1 MNEYE
6 MELNAVV
13 NWEDADGKKHTGVL
27 VDTIT
32 EADGCGHFLV
42 LRNFE
47 DGIDEVPLSMVVS
60 AVNPNGKVIRPNE

>member
-6 MELNAVV
+6 MKLNAVV
-13 NWEDADGKKHTGVL
+13 KWEDADGKKHTGVL
-27 VDTIT
+27 VDTIA
-32 EADGCGHFLV
+32 EADDCGHFLA

>member
-27 VDTIT
+27 VDTIA
-32 EADGCGHFLV
+32 EADGCGHFLA

-60 AVNPNGKVIRPNE
+60 VVNPNGKVIRPNE

>member
-1 MNEYE
+1 MNE

-13 NWEDADGKKHTGVL
+13 NWEDGDGKKHTGVL
-27 VDTIT
+27 
-32 EADGCGHFLV
+32 ADDCGHFLA

>member
-32 EADGCGHFLV
+32 EADGCGHFLA

>member
-1 MNEYE
+1 

-27 VDTIT
+27 VETIA
-32 EADGCGHFLV
+32 EADGCGHFLA
-42 LRNFE
+42 LSNFE

>member
-1 MNEYE
+1 MNE

-27 VDTIT
+27 VDTIA

-42 LRNFE
+42 LENY
-47 DGIDEVPLSMVVS
+47 DGGIDEVAMSLVNK
-60 AVNPNGKVIRPNE
+60 AVNPDGKVITLE